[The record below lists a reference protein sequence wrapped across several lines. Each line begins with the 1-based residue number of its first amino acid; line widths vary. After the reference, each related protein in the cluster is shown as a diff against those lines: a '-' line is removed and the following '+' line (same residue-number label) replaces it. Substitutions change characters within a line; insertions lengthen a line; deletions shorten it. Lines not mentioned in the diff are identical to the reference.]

1 MKRNLLALALAAA
14 ALACLAGLDY
24 SDIVKWGLLRRADVA
39 ALLPSEG
46 YRMEIVTNRT
56 PSYVW
61 TLNGYFDIDPGD
73 ETFPTALSVSNLEIP
88 GLPKTL
94 VMDGMSGMVP
104 VPEHGYIVGA
114 FDNGE
119 GTSGV
124 GVLNSEDPF
133 GSAGFYSTESVE
145 GSGFTFSQGVA
156 NYYWGGMTLSRTDY
170 PDIITLTTNYYATG
184 GNAVLRDSR
193 NPRKSVRLV
202 DGALLLLEEIPAHWE
217 FQGQPCFGLS
227 NPLTPFSGNLAG
239 YTWATETAGD
249 PPYLYY
255 ALYEYE
261 GSSRKFATDAFTGV
275 TTSLNFYPDFEPYDV
290 VPMIYVGPS
299 VTTNSL

>member
-1 MKRNLLALALAAA
+1 MKKLLLLLLFIALFVWA
-14 ALACLAGLDY
+14 ALADVTFG
-24 SDIVKWGLLRRADVA
+24 DIVKWGLVRRSDLPAD
-39 ALLPSEG
+39 G
-46 YRMEIVTNRT
+46 YRMVCTTNHT
-56 PSYVW
+56 ASFMWFVS
-61 TLNGYFDIDPGD
+61 GYFDIDVEGAPQVAIDFG
-73 ETFPTALSVSNLEIP
+73 TTAVP

-94 VMDGMSGMVP
+94 VMDGIAGLVAIG
-104 VPEHGYIVGA
+104 ETGYSAGA
-114 FDNGE
+114 FTDNSWY
-119 GTSGV
+119 TGV
-124 GVLNSEDPF
+124 GVVNTSDPF
-133 GSAGFYSTESVE
+133 GSAGC
-145 GSGFTFSQGVA
+145 FSQADVGGSSFSCSYGIA
-156 NYYWGGMTLSRTDY
+156 NYYYGSVSLTRTDY
-170 PDIITLTTNYYATG
+170 PDIVTVTTNYYATG
-184 GNAVLRDSR
+184 GGVVLRDSR

-261 GSSRKFATDAFTGV
+261 GSTRKFATDAFTGV